1 MSMDKTDWIVD
12 MRGIVKRYYVGRPN
26 ELQILNGIDFQ
37 VARGE
42 MVAIV
47 GESGSGKSTLMN
59 LIGLLDTPTEGQYLF
74 QQTDVGNCTDNKRS
88 ELRNR
93 RIGFVFQ
100 NFNLLART
108 TALENVELPLLYAGV
123 GRKERRD
130 RAMALLQMVGM
141 EDRASHKPNE
151 MSGGQ
156 QQRVAV
162 ARAMANNPELLLADE
177 PTGALDTKSGH
188 MVMDLFHRLHE
199 EQGKTVILVTHNTE
213 LARETQREVILRDGN
228 LVADDGGGAEECR

>member
-59 LIGLLDTPTEGQYLF
+59 LIGLRDTPTEGQYLF

-228 LVADDGGGAEECR
+228 LVAEDGGGAEECR

>member
-1 MSMDKTDWIVD
+1 MSMDTKPWIVN
-12 MRGIVKRYYVGRPN
+12 MQGIVKRYYIGQPN

-37 VARGE
+37 VAPGE

-59 LIGLLDTPTEGQYLF
+59 LIGLLDLPTEGQYF
-74 QQTDVGNCTDNKRS
+74 FKETDMGSCNDNQRS

-93 RIGFVFQ
+93 QIGFVFQ

-108 TALENVELPLLYAGV
+108 SALENVELPLLYAGV
-123 GRKERRD
+123 GRKERRE
-130 RAMALLQMVGM
+130 RAMELLRMVDM

-156 QQRVAV
+156 QQRVAI
-162 ARAMANNPELLLADE
+162 ARAMANNPDLLLADE

-213 LARETQREVILRDGN
+213 LARETQREVVMRDGS
-228 LVADDGGGAEECR
+228 LIAEDAGGAEECP

>member
-228 LVADDGGGAEECR
+228 LVAEDGGGAEECR

>member
-141 EDRASHKPNE
+141 EGPGDGKQSGASPR
-151 MSGGQ
+151 G
-156 QQRVAV
+156 
-162 ARAMANNPELLLADE
+162 
-177 PTGALDTKSGH
+177 
-188 MVMDLFHRLHE
+188 
-199 EQGKTVILVTHNTE
+199 
-213 LARETQREVILRDGN
+213 
-228 LVADDGGGAEECR
+228 

>member
-177 PTGALDTKSGH
+177 PTGALDTKAGH

-228 LVADDGGGAEECR
+228 LVAEDGGGAEECR

>member
-59 LIGLLDTPTEGQYLF
+59 LIGLLDTPTEGQNLF

-228 LVADDGGGAEECR
+228 LVAEDGGGAEECR

>member
-156 QQRVAV
+156 QPRVAV

-228 LVADDGGGAEECR
+228 LVAEDGGGAEECR